1 MSERP
6 TSDLKKPELKDLV
19 LAVKDVVKWHDL
31 GLQLGLPEPTL
42 ASIALHPDIEGHL
55 RMMLSKWLQYDP
67 EASWEKLATA
77 LSKIEKNV
85 IAANVRREFLGI
97 DTDAQLT
104 TNVEAASSQPTPTP
118 AAPTVKTSEVE
129 ETGVSDKEA
138 GNAQIEQDATK
149 RMFNPISC
157 TGILS

>member
-6 TSDLKKPELKDLV
+6 TSDPKKPELKDLV

-55 RMMLSKWLQYDP
+55 RMMLSKWLQFDL

-77 LSKIEKNV
+77 LNKIENNV
-85 IAANVRREFLGI
+85 IAANVRREYLGI

-104 TNVEAASSQPTPTP
+104 TNVEAASSQLSPTP
-118 AAPTVKTSEVE
+118 AAPTVKTPVVE
-129 ETGVSDKEA
+129 EAGSSDKEE
-138 GNAQIEQDATK
+138 GNAQVEQDATK
-149 RMFNPISC
+149 RKFNPVSC
-157 TGILS
+157 IV